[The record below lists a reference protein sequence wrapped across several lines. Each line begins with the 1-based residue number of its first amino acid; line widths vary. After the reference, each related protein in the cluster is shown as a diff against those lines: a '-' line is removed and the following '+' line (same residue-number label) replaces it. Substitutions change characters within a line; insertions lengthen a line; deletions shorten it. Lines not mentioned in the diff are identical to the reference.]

1 MINQNINQRNKRS
14 TVQVVT
20 WRGKNT
26 PFLLFSGP
34 NIFFFCGTL
43 YQIHEYIMILQYQ
56 LYQIIQKSHGGQYL
70 VFPLPWIQNRLFSL
84 FSYYNSREIALD
96 FQGKILICFHEILLI
111 IILKHSE

>member
-34 NIFFFCGTL
+34 NIFFFAGQSIKSINISWYFNTSSIKL
-43 YQIHEYIMILQYQ
+43 YKKVM
-56 LYQIIQKSHGGQYL
+56 GD
-70 VFPLPWIQNRLFSL
+70 NT
-84 FSYYNSREIALD
+84 
-96 FQGKILICFHEILLI
+96 
-111 IILKHSE
+111 